1 MNLISDF
8 SSNLNNIAVVNNFRR
23 NVSEN
28 SDDGEF
34 EVISACDDIGRDDSR
49 IRNISSASSPL

>member
-8 SSNLNNIAVVNNFRR
+8 SSNLNKVAVVNNFRR
-23 NVSEN
+23 NVSDNLDEV
-28 SDDGEF
+28 S

>member
-8 SSNLNNIAVVNNFRR
+8 SSNLNKIAVVNKFRR
-23 NVSEN
+23 NVSDNLDEVT
-28 SDDGEF
+28 

>member
-8 SSNLNNIAVVNNFRR
+8 CSNLNNIAVVNNFRR
-23 NVSEN
+23 NVSDN
-28 SDDGEF
+28 SDEVSV
-34 EVISACDDIGRDDSR
+34 VISACDDIGRDDSR

>member
-23 NVSEN
+23 NVSDNLDEVT
-28 SDDGEF
+28 

-49 IRNISSASSPL
+49 IRNISLASSPL